1 MSDSAQDDDAAA
13 TTSQDVVQAA
23 EAAEA
28 ADVAEAAGAGDPDAQ
43 PGDLDD
49 VKRKFREALDRKKQ
63 ASAKDSAAAG
73 ARAAGKAHAAGGPAT
88 SRRQFRRK
96 SG

>member
-1 MSDSAQDDDAAA
+1 MSDSAQDDAAA
-13 TTSQDVVQAA
+13 TTSEDVESTPQIAV
-23 EAAEA
+23 EADA
-28 ADVAEAAGAGDPDAQ
+28 DAQ
-43 PGDLDD
+43 ADDLDD

-63 ASAKDSAAAG
+63 ASAKDSAAASG
-73 ARAAGKAHAAGGPAT
+73 RAGGKTQGTGGPAT

>member
-1 MSDSAQDDDAAA
+1 MSDSAQDDTAAA
-13 TTSQDVVQAA
+13 TEDVEQEA
-23 EAAEA
+23 EAVE
-28 ADVAEAAGAGDPDAQ
+28 AGDPAAES
-43 PGDLDD
+43 GDIDD

-63 ASAKDSAAAG
+63 ASAKDSTAAG
-73 ARAAGKAHAAGGPAT
+73 ARAAGKAHQAGGPAS

>member
-1 MSDSAQDDDAAA
+1 MSDSAQDDAPATAQDLAQAAE
-13 TTSQDVVQAA
+13 VA

-28 ADVAEAAGAGDPDAQ
+28 AEPGDSDAQ
-43 PGDLDD
+43 PGELDD

-63 ASAKDSAAAG
+63 ASAKDSAAAS

>member
-1 MSDSAQDDDAAA
+1 MSDSAQDDTAAA
-13 TTSQDVVQAA
+13 TEDVEQEA
-23 EAAEA
+23 EAGEA
-28 ADVAEAAGAGDPDAQ
+28 GEAGDPAAE
-43 PGDLDD
+43 PGDIDD

-73 ARAAGKAHAAGGPAT
+73 ARTAGKAHQAGGPAS

>member
-1 MSDSAQDDDAAA
+1 MSDSPQDDVAA
-13 TTSQDVVQAA
+13 TTEDVEQEAGDA
-23 EAAEA
+23 E
-28 ADVAEAAGAGDPDAQ
+28 AGDPGAE

-49 VKRKFREALDRKKQ
+49 VKRKFRAALDRKKQ

-73 ARAAGKAHAAGGPAT
+73 GRTAGKAAGAGGPAT

>member
-1 MSDSAQDDDAAA
+1 MSDSTQDDATAA
-13 TTSQDVVQAA
+13 TDEVEQAA
-23 EAAEA
+23 ETVE
-28 ADVAEAAGAGDPDAQ
+28 DDDPAGQ

-63 ASAKDSAAAG
+63 ASAKDAASAG
-73 ARAAGKAHAAGGPAT
+73 GRGSGKAHAAGGPAT

>member
-1 MSDSAQDDDAAA
+1 MSDSTQDDATAA
-13 TTSQDVVQAA
+13 TRDAQQ
-23 EAAEA
+23 
-28 ADVAEAAGAGDPDAQ
+28 AAGAAAEEGGPVPAEEGGPAADPA
-43 PGDLDD
+43 DLDD

-63 ASAKDSAAAG
+63 ASAKDAASGG

>member
-1 MSDSAQDDDAAA
+1 MSDSAQDDAA
-13 TTSQDVVQAA
+13 TANQDVEQEA
-23 EAAEA
+23 EAVE
-28 ADVAEAAGAGDPDAQ
+28 AGDPGAQ

-49 VKRKFREALDRKKQ
+49 VKRKFRAALDRKKQ
-63 ASAKDSAAAG
+63 ANAKDSAAAG
-73 ARAAGKAHAAGGPAT
+73 DRAAGKAHQAGGPAT

>member
-1 MSDSAQDDDAAA
+1 MSDSTQDDATPATEEADQADEAGEESDPAAR
-13 TTSQDVVQAA
+13 
-23 EAAEA
+23 
-28 ADVAEAAGAGDPDAQ
+28 

-49 VKRKFREALDRKKQ
+49 VKRKFREALERKKK
-63 ASAKDSAAAG
+63 ASARDAASATG
-73 ARAAGKAHAAGGPAT
+73 RAAGKPHAAGGPAT

>member
-1 MSDSAQDDDAAA
+1 MSESAQDDAAA
-13 TTSQDVVQAA
+13 TTGDVEQAA

-28 ADVAEAAGAGDPDAQ
+28 GGPGAQ

-63 ASAKDSAAAG
+63 ASAKDSAAASG
-73 ARAAGKAHAAGGPAT
+73 RASGKAHAAGGPAS